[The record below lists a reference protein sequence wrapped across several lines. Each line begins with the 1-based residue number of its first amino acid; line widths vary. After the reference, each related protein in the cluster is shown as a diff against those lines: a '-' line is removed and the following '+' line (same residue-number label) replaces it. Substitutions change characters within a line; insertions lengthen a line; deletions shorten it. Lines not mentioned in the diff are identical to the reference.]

1 MKTLKKCIPFV
12 LAAVMSM
19 CVFTGC
25 ISGFIESELPKHTTF
40 SAAEGSQK
48 ISGALKIYGKEI
60 TLPCTVAELKSKG
73 FDTDNKFTAE
83 GAIRIWPSDNENGS
97 LEATYFYA
105 CLSGNL
111 KYEKDEIIKDEEN
124 IAAIKFREDNKIDFE
139 LNGIT
144 FGMTEDEFIKLLGKP
159 AYERDYGPQGY
170 GRYYEGTNGSVYR
183 FLFKGDKTL
192 WSVMIAT
199 PEYIDWEINYLY
211 HS

>member
-19 CVFTGC
+19 CVFAGC

-40 SAAEGSQK
+40 SAAEGSKK
-48 ISGALKIYGKEI
+48 ITGALKIYGKEI
-60 TLPCTVAELKSKG
+60 TLPYTVAELKSKG
-73 FDTDNKFTAE
+73 FNTDNKN
-83 GAIRIWPSDNENGS
+83 D
-97 LEATYFYA
+97 Y
-105 CLSGNL
+105 
-111 KYEKDEIIKDEEN
+111 
-124 IAAIKFREDNKIDFE
+124 E
-139 LNGIT
+139 LNGIS

-170 GRYYEGTNGSVYR
+170 GRYYEGTNDSVYR

>member
-12 LAAVMSM
+12 LAAVISM

-25 ISGFIESELPKHTTF
+25 ISGFINSELPKHTTF
-40 SAAEGSQK
+40 SAAEGSKKIPGSLK
-48 ISGALKIYGKEI
+48 ISGKEI
-60 TLPCTVAELKSKG
+60 TLPCTISDLKKLG
-73 FDTDNKFTAE
+73 FDTDNKFTSE
-83 GAIRIWPSDNENGS
+83 GAIRMWPADNENGS
-97 LEATYFYA
+97 SETSYFYA

-111 KYEKDEIIKDEEN
+111 KYENDEKIKNEEN
-124 IAAIKFREDNKIDFE
+124 IAAIKFSEDNKIDFE
-139 LNGIT
+139 LEGIS
-144 FGMTEDEFIKLLGKP
+144 FGMTADEFIKILDKP

-183 FLFKGDKTL
+183 FMFGGDKTL

-211 HS
+211 HT

>member
-1 MKTLKKCIPFV
+1 MKTLKKFIPFV

-25 ISGFIESELPKHTTF
+25 ISGFIEDNLPKHTTF
-40 SAAEGSQK
+40 SAAEGSKK
-48 ISGALKIYGKEI
+48 ISGTLKISGKEI
-60 TLPCTVAELKSKG
+60 TLPCKIADLKSRG
-73 FDTDNKFTAE
+73 FDTDNKFSSE
-83 GAIRIWPSDNENGS
+83 GIIRMWPSDYENGS
-97 LEATYFYA
+97 SEAPYFYA
-105 CLSGNL
+105 CMSGNL
-111 KYEKDEIIKDEEN
+111 KYEKDEKVKDEELV
-124 IAAIKFREDNKIDFE
+124 AAIKFKEDNKIDYE
-139 LNGIT
+139 LNGIS

-183 FLFKGDKTL
+183 FMFDSKKTL
-192 WSVMIAT
+192 WTIMIAT